1 MSRRSS
7 TERSTE
13 EDAALLSGRP
23 TNKQVQRG
31 KWDGWVKLG
40 LGVWAMAA
48 TAGRFTEDKEMKRFF
63 SLFFPGG

>member
-1 MSRRSS
+1 MDKS
-7 TERSTE
+7 TEE

-23 TNKQVQRG
+23 TNKQAQRG

-48 TAGRFTEDKEMKRFF
+48 TAGRFTEDEEMRRFF
-63 SLFFPGG
+63 FFLSFLGG